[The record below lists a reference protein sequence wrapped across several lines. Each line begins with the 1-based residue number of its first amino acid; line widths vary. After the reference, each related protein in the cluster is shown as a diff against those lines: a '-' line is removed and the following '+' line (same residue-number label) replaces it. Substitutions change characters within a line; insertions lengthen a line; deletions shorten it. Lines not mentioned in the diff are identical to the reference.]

1 MTHVFDADGHICE
14 PPRVWEEYAERA
26 FRDRVLQ
33 VRKLGQPWS
42 ELFAEGHG
50 LGVNPAPAC
59 IVRRIADD
67 VDWRESLP
75 GSYEPSA
82 RLEVMTEEGIDEAC
96 FFPSIY
102 LLYGDIRDPEVAAA
116 SCRAYNRWI
125 ADFCKQDPSR
135 LHAVVDRSSRSK
147 RRSESRMSTSEASA
161 SGRSASTVSRSMTPR
176 SIRSGRSPSN
186 RICRSA
192 CTGASGRACRASR
205 PGAIRA
211 PIPSS
216 PT

>member
-59 IVRRIADD
+59 IVGRIADD
-67 VDWRESLP
+67 VDWSEILP

-82 RLEVMTEEGIDEAC
+82 RLEVMTAEGIDEAC

-116 SCRAYNRWI
+116 SCRAYNR
-125 ADFCKQDPSR
+125 R
-135 LHAVVDRSSRSK
+135 LLQARPLAPPRGRPRTAAEPEARCRRGEANRGSQPPRPLLPAGAF
-147 RRSESRMSTSEASA
+147 RRS
-161 SGRSASTVSRSMTPR
+161 
-176 SIRSGRSPSN
+176 
-186 RICRSA
+186 
-192 CTGASGRACRASR
+192 RAL
-205 PGAIRA
+205 
-211 PIPSS
+211 
-216 PT
+216 